1 VRYVLEN
8 GNSGINGLQ
17 IIAGH
22 NEPRGTGYRLRFDN
36 KELEQGTSDNLRRYL
51 TNSSCVVTVDEEL
64 DGLKLTS
71 YGIVGCVYLGPG
83 YLVGIS
89 DREPVVSIYDS
100 TIYNVLDVF
109 VIPLEYEE
117 AKKFMSAKQSS
128 STESDSSDDSE
139 DSDGEVTD
147 QTDIELEKPSP
158 PLSDNSSIVEDV
170 LLRRPS
176 TVTLRN
182 WYIPG
187 VLPVR
192 NQPLEKKTHKYMGK
206 ALIPKFVK
214 CLKALF
220 RSKSFYFSYDL
231 DLTNSLASGVESGPM
246 RKCYCF
252 NGHMS
257 KAFFGTS
264 LALPVLQGFVG
275 VTEVPVK
282 IEGKEALT
290 SVIIVSRR
298 SVRRAGVRYLRRGI
312 DDSGNC
318 ANWVETE
325 QLLLYGD
332 NNVCSYTQVRGSI
345 PVYFSQSPYSL
356 KPVPKLSRKI
366 DDTFVTFNRH
376 MNQIKKNYGDVLG
389 ISLVEKPP
397 SGESQVGQAYAD
409 LADENGFDLEWFD
422 FHQVCRGMRFDRVE
436 TLFETQVGEKL
447 LRFGWTDLSKNKKQT
462 GVFRINCIDCL
473 DRTNVV
479 ETFCAKRILQQ
490 QMDSL
495 GLEIINNEKFEK
507 ELNGIWADNGDAISL
522 QYSSTSALKG
532 DFTRTK
538 KRNYRGVLTDAF
550 LTLSRY
556 FYGMVTDFFTQ
567 TVLDYVLGNVDEGAF
582 DEFEEHLQSSDP
594 SINFDA
600 VRQSAVD
607 LTSEIVIASDKEI
620 VYGGWWLLT
629 PKNRQ
634 TGVRRSQ
641 LVDRIFLVTDTA
653 LYTCEYDIK
662 QEKVLSF
669 DRIPS
674 EQVTKIQQGHFFCE
688 VISRVSRDPAKN
700 VGLLFEYNDNTDVV
714 KSGDNKISKVNVKT
728 EKKDTTT
735 KDSESLSYVAF
746 KVPWLQLNEY
756 DDIYLAVRKSCANAE
771 ILSKDIVSFDEAKS
785 DTSLW
790 NVLQHRFKKAVWA

>member
-1 VRYVLEN
+1 M
-8 GNSGINGLQ
+8 
-17 IIAGH
+17 
-22 NEPRGTGYRLRFDN
+22 
-36 KELEQGTSDNLRRYL
+36 
-51 TNSSCVVTVDEEL
+51 
-64 DGLKLTS
+64 
-71 YGIVGCVYLGPG
+71 
-83 YLVGIS
+83 
-89 DREPVVSIYDS
+89 S
-100 TIYNVLDVF
+100 T
-109 VIPLEYEE
+109 
-117 AKKFMSAKQSS
+117 KQSS
-128 STESDSSDDSE
+128 STESDSSDDSD

-147 QTDIELEKPSP
+147 QTDTELEKPSTL
-158 PLSDNSSIVEDV
+158 LSDNSSIVEDV

-182 WYIPG
+182 WYIG
-187 VLPVR
+187 VLPAR
-192 NQPLEKKTHKYMGK
+192 NQSEKKTQKYNGK

-231 DLTNSLASGVESGPM
+231 DLTNSLASGVDSGPT
-246 RKCYCF
+246 RRCYCF

-257 KAFFGTS
+257 KAFSGTS
-264 LALPVLQGFVG
+264 LELPILQGFVG
-275 VTEVPVK
+275 LTKVPVK
-282 IEGKEALT
+282 REGTEFSA
-290 SVIIVSRR
+290 SVIIISRR
-298 SVRRAGVRYLRRGI
+298 SVLRAGVRYLRRGI
-312 DDSGNC
+312 DDNGNC

-325 QLLLYGD
+325 QLLHYGD
-332 NNVCSYTQVRGSI
+332 NSVCSYTQVRGSI
-345 PVYFSQSPYSL
+345 PIYFSQSPYSL
-356 KPVPKLSRKI
+356 KPVPKISRKI
-366 DDTFVTFNRH
+366 DDTFVTFSRH
-376 MNQIKKNYGDVLG
+376 MNRIRKTYGDVLS
-389 ISLVEKPP
+389 ISLVEKAP
-397 SGESQVGQAYAD
+397 SGESQIGQAYAD

-436 TLFETQVGEKL
+436 TLFETQVGDKL
-447 LRFGWTDLSKNKKQT
+447 QRFGWTDLSKGKKQT
-462 GVFRINCIDCL
+462 GVFRVNCIDCL

-490 QMDSL
+490 QIESL
-495 GLEIINNEKFEK
+495 GLEIIDNGKFET

-567 TVLDYVLGNVDEGAF
+567 TVLDYILGYVDEGAF

-594 SINFDA
+594 SINLDS

-620 VYGGWWLLT
+620 IYGGWWLLT

-641 LVDRIFLVTDTA
+641 LVDKIFLVTNTA
-653 LYTCEYDIK
+653 LYICEFDIK

-674 EQVTKIQQGHFFCE
+674 EQVTKIQKGHFFCE
-688 VISRVSRDPAKN
+688 AVSRVSRDPAKN
-700 VGLLFEYNDNTDVV
+700 VGILIEYNDSTDIV
-714 KSGDNKISKVNVKT
+714 KSGDNKVSKVNVKT
-728 EKKDTTT
+728 ET
-735 KDSESLSYVAF
+735 KDIESKDPESLSYVAF

-756 DDIYLAVRKSCANAE
+756 DDVFLALRKTCPNAE
-771 ILSKDIVSFDEAKS
+771 ILSKDIVSLDEAKS

>member
-1 VRYVLEN
+1 M
-8 GNSGINGLQ
+8 
-17 IIAGH
+17 
-22 NEPRGTGYRLRFDN
+22 
-36 KELEQGTSDNLRRYL
+36 
-51 TNSSCVVTVDEEL
+51 TNQAWAVTVDEDLE
-64 DGLKLTS
+64 GMKLTS
-71 YGIVGCVYLGPG
+71 YGIIGCVYLGPG
-83 YLVGIS
+83 YFIAIS
-89 DREPVVSIYDS
+89 DREAVVSIHES

-109 VIPLEYEE
+109 VIPLVYEE
-117 AKKFMSAKQSS
+117 AKRFISAKQSS
-128 STESDSSDDSE
+128 STESDSSEETD

-147 QTDIELEKPSP
+147 QTDVELEKPSP

-176 TVTLRN
+176 TITLRN

-187 VLPVR
+187 VLSVR
-192 NQPLEKKTHKYMGK
+192 NAPSEQKTHKYMGK
-206 ALIPKFVK
+206 ALIPKFVR

-231 DLTNSLASGVESGPM
+231 DLTNSLASTANSVPM
-246 RKCYCF
+246 RRCYCF

-257 KAFFGTS
+257 KAFSGTS
-264 LALPVLQGFVG
+264 LTIPILQGFVG
-275 VTEVPVK
+275 ATDLPIK
-282 IEGKEALT
+282 IKGKES
-290 SVIIVSRR
+290 SVSVLIVSRR
-298 SVRRAGVRYLRRGI
+298 SVHRAGVRYLRRGI
-312 DDSGNC
+312 DDSGYC

-325 QLLLYGD
+325 QLLHYGD
-332 NNVCSYTQVRGSI
+332 NKVCSYTQVRGSI

-356 KPVPKLSRKI
+356 KPVPSLSRKI
-366 DDTFVTFNRH
+366 DDTFVTFNLH
-376 MNQIKKNYGDVLG
+376 MNRIKKNYGDVLG

-409 LADENGFDLEWFD
+409 LAEENGFNLEWFD
-422 FHQVCRGMRFDRVE
+422 FHQVCKGMRFDRVE
-436 TLFETQVGEKL
+436 SLFETQVADKL
-447 LRFGWTDLSKNKKQT
+447 QRFGWTDPSKGKKQT

-479 ETFCAKRILQQ
+479 ETFCAKRILQE
-490 QMDSL
+490 QMNS
-495 GLEIINNEKFEK
+495 LEIEIIDKAKFEK

-550 LTLSRY
+550 LSLSRY
-556 FYGMVTDFFTQ
+556 FYGMITDFFTQ
-567 TVLDYVLGNVDEGAF
+567 TVLDYILGNVNEGAF

-594 SINFDA
+594 SINLDA

-607 LTSEIVIASDKEI
+607 LTSEIVVASDKEI

-641 LVDRIFLVTDTA
+641 LVDKIFLITDMA
-653 LYTCEYDIK
+653 LYTCEFDIK

-674 EQVTKIQQGHFFCE
+674 KQVTGIQKGHFFCE
-688 VISRVSRDPAKN
+688 TVSRVSRDPEKN
-700 VGLLFEYNDNTDVV
+700 VGILVKYNDNTDVV
-714 KSGDNKISKVNVKT
+714 KSGDNKLSKVNVST
-728 EKKDTTT
+728 EKREIST

-756 DDIYLAVRKSCANAE
+756 DDIFLALRKTCPNAE
-771 ILSKDIVSFDEAKS
+771 VSTKDIVSLDEAKS